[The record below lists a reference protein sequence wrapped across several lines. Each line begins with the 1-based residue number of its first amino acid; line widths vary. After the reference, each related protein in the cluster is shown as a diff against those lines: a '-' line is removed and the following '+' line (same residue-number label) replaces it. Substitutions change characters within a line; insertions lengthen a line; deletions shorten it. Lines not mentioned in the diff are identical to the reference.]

1 MEFDDTLLNDP
12 VKANRLRSYMKYF
25 KWYGARETQN
35 MAYYVGDDAVR
46 NMKYSTCDDIHSLYC
61 E

>member
-25 KWYGARETQN
+25 KGYGARERQT
-35 MAYYVGDDAVR
+35 MSYYVGDDAVR
-46 NMKYSTCDDIHSLYC
+46 NLKYSTNDNIHSLYC

>member
-25 KWYGARETQN
+25 KGGARETQN

-46 NMKYSTCDDIHSLYC
+46 NLKYSTSDDIHSLYYG
-61 E
+61 